1 MSDQTSS
8 TSPNYMALAA
18 DIVAAFVS
26 NNSVQTADLP
36 ALIANVHHALQTVS
50 NPAQPKAEEKPTPA
64 VPVKKSITPD
74 ALISLLDGKKYKT
87 LKRHLTR
94 HGLTPAQY
102 RERFGLP
109 ADYPMVASAYTA
121 RRSELAKNLGLG
133 QQRQKV
139 AAKSAATSEMVSAP
153 AKKKGG
159 RRKAA

>member
-26 NNSVQTADLP
+26 NNSVQTAELP
-36 ALIANVHHALQTVS
+36 ALIANVHHALQSVA
-50 NPAQPKAEEKPTPA
+50 NPAQPKAEERPTPA

-87 LKRHLTR
+87 LKRHLAR

-139 AAKSAATSEMVSAP
+139 AAKSATTSETISAP
-153 AKKKGG
+153 AKKKAG
-159 RRKAA
+159 RKKSA